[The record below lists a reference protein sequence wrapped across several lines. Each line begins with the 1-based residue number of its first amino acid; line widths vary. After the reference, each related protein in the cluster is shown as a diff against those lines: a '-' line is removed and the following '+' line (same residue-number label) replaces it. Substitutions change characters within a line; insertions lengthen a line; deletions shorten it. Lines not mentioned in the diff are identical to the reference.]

1 MKGGFNKFLR
11 NIVASSTD
19 TEFEKV
25 RKQSL
30 YNTHCYRGLSR
41 PLFTWTARSQK
52 KNTLSV
58 SSFK

>member
-25 RKQSL
+25 RKQGL
-30 YNTHCYRGLSR
+30 YKTHCYRGLSR
-41 PLFTWTARSQK
+41 PLFTWIARSPK
-52 KNTLSV
+52 KSTLSV